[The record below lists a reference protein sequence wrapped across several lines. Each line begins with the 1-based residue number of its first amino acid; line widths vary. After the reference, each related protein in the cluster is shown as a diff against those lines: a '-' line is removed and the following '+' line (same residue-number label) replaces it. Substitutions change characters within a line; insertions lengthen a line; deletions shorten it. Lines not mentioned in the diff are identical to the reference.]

1 MEDEK
6 KINWLSLFI
15 KIVIAFA
22 FILIIVW
29 LVSKLINRN
38 KLSDTFKN
46 NINNMETVAVKYFK
60 DIDLPTKQGESI
72 KVTLGEMIEK
82 ELIVSVKTSE
92 GGKCDTKDSYSKITR
107 KKDNYEV
114 ETRLEC
120 GKEKNTI
127 TRKFSFNDCK
137 NCTTDTK
144 NNNTKNNDTKNNNT
158 DGNNST
164 NNSNKSTGV
173 TYYEYVKE
181 WTTYTKWMKGNKTGD
196 NIENKYKYYATAEKT
211 YYSLGIINKKDIKD
225 EEYNEFYKDKF
236 NDFSDPMKVIHTSV
250 EGNVSYDALLFIP
263 SQPPMN
269 FYSNDYEKGLQLYSR
284 GVFIMDKA
292 SDLIPEH
299 FRFVKGLVDSQDLSL
314 NISREMLQHDR
325 QLKVIADRIEKK
337 IQSELTNMLKK
348 DRETYEKF
356 FKNFGLQLKFGIYQ
370 SYGMLKDKLQDLLL
384 FYSGKE
390 EKMITLKEYVENMK
404 EGQTEIYFA
413 SGETK
418 EKISHLPQV
427 EAVRDRDYDV
437 LYMMDNVDEF
447 MIQMMRN
454 YDSKAFKNVAQ
465 GDLNLDSEEEK
476 KELEKINEDN
486 KSLLESLKE
495 ALKDKVVDVKVS
507 NRLKSHPVCLVS
519 DQGVSFEMEKVLN
532 AMPDGQDVKAGR
544 ILEINPNHDIF
555 KAIQNVYQNNADKIN
570 DYASLLFDQALLIEG
585 LSIEDPVAFSN
596 KICELMIE
604 LNK

>member
-120 GKEKNTI
+120 GKEENTI
-127 TRKFSFNDCK
+127 TRKFSINDCK

-196 NIENKYKYYATAEKT
+196 NIENKYEYYATAEKT

-225 EEYNEFYKDKF
+225 NTIEYRLKLNDVPNSKYYFTTIKESSYYNDEKEF
-236 NDFSDPMKVIHTSV
+236 
-250 EGNVSYDALLFIP
+250 
-263 SQPPMN
+263 
-269 FYSNDYEKGLQLYSR
+269 
-284 GVFIMDKA
+284 A
-292 SDLIPEH
+292 SDKSISV
-299 FRFVKGLVDSQDLSL
+299 VKDSSL
-314 NISREMLQHDR
+314 TIDNI
-325 QLKVIADRIEKK
+325 
-337 IQSELTNMLKK
+337 
-348 DRETYEKF
+348 
-356 FKNFGLQLKFGIYQ
+356 
-370 SYGMLKDKLQDLLL
+370 
-384 FYSGKE
+384 
-390 EKMITLKEYVENMK
+390 KEY
-404 EGQTEIYFA
+404 
-413 SGETK
+413 
-418 EKISHLPQV
+418 
-427 EAVRDRDYDV
+427 
-437 LYMMDNVDEF
+437 
-447 MIQMMRN
+447 
-454 YDSKAFKNVAQ
+454 
-465 GDLNLDSEEEK
+465 
-476 KELEKINEDN
+476 
-486 KSLLESLKE
+486 SLKE
-495 ALKDKVVDVKVS
+495 NNFTYKLTPYYYKGTFYINVKVNIKSLEGIKNIKDKYLVPIKITIKFNSGDIVTTKPEGSYDTITYYRYIQKNRDVIWSADNYVEGYTKTGNTKV
-507 NRLKSHPVCLVS
+507 
-519 DQGVSFEMEKVLN
+519 Q
-532 AMPDGQDVKAGR
+532 
-544 ILEINPNHDIF
+544 
-555 KAIQNVYQNNADKIN
+555 
-570 DYASLLFDQALLIEG
+570 
-585 LSIEDPVAFSN
+585 
-596 KICELMIE
+596 
-604 LNK
+604 

>member
-82 ELIVSVKTSE
+82 ELIVSAQTSE
-92 GGKCDTKDSYSKITR
+92 GEKCDTKDSYSKITR

-120 GKEKNTI
+120 GKEENTI
-127 TRKFSFNDCK
+127 TRKFSINDCK

-196 NIENKYKYYATAEKT
+196 NIENKYEYYATAEKT

-225 EEYNEFYKDKF
+225 NTVEYRLKLNDVPNSKYYFTTIKESSYYNDEKEF
-236 NDFSDPMKVIHTSV
+236 
-250 EGNVSYDALLFIP
+250 
-263 SQPPMN
+263 
-269 FYSNDYEKGLQLYSR
+269 
-284 GVFIMDKA
+284 A
-292 SDLIPEH
+292 SDKSISV
-299 FRFVKGLVDSQDLSL
+299 VKDSSL
-314 NISREMLQHDR
+314 TIDNI
-325 QLKVIADRIEKK
+325 
-337 IQSELTNMLKK
+337 
-348 DRETYEKF
+348 
-356 FKNFGLQLKFGIYQ
+356 
-370 SYGMLKDKLQDLLL
+370 
-384 FYSGKE
+384 
-390 EKMITLKEYVENMK
+390 KEY
-404 EGQTEIYFA
+404 
-413 SGETK
+413 
-418 EKISHLPQV
+418 
-427 EAVRDRDYDV
+427 
-437 LYMMDNVDEF
+437 
-447 MIQMMRN
+447 
-454 YDSKAFKNVAQ
+454 
-465 GDLNLDSEEEK
+465 
-476 KELEKINEDN
+476 
-486 KSLLESLKE
+486 SLKE
-495 ALKDKVVDVKVS
+495 NNFTYKLTPYYYKGTFYINVKVNIRSLEGIKNIKDKYLVPIKITIKFNSGDIVTTKPEGSYDTITYYRYIQKNRDVIWSADNYVEGYTKTGNTKV
-507 NRLKSHPVCLVS
+507 
-519 DQGVSFEMEKVLN
+519 Q
-532 AMPDGQDVKAGR
+532 
-544 ILEINPNHDIF
+544 
-555 KAIQNVYQNNADKIN
+555 
-570 DYASLLFDQALLIEG
+570 
-585 LSIEDPVAFSN
+585 
-596 KICELMIE
+596 
-604 LNK
+604 

>member
-181 WTTYTKWMKGNKTGD
+181 WKTYTKWMKGNKTGD

-225 EEYNEFYKDKF
+225 NTIEYRLKLNDVPNSKSYFTTIKESSYYNDEKEF
-236 NDFSDPMKVIHTSV
+236 
-250 EGNVSYDALLFIP
+250 
-263 SQPPMN
+263 
-269 FYSNDYEKGLQLYSR
+269 
-284 GVFIMDKA
+284 A
-292 SDLIPEH
+292 SDKSISV
-299 FRFVKGLVDSQDLSL
+299 VKDSSL
-314 NISREMLQHDR
+314 NIDN
-325 QLKVIADRIEKK
+325 I
-337 IQSELTNMLKK
+337 
-348 DRETYEKF
+348 
-356 FKNFGLQLKFGIYQ
+356 
-370 SYGMLKDKLQDLLL
+370 
-384 FYSGKE
+384 
-390 EKMITLKEYVENMK
+390 KEY
-404 EGQTEIYFA
+404 
-413 SGETK
+413 
-418 EKISHLPQV
+418 
-427 EAVRDRDYDV
+427 
-437 LYMMDNVDEF
+437 
-447 MIQMMRN
+447 
-454 YDSKAFKNVAQ
+454 
-465 GDLNLDSEEEK
+465 
-476 KELEKINEDN
+476 
-486 KSLLESLKE
+486 SLKE
-495 ALKDKVVDVKVS
+495 NNFTYKLTPYYYKGTFYINVKVNIKSLEGIKNIKDKYLVPIKITIKFNSGDIVTTKPEGSYDTITYYRYIQKNRDIIWSADNYVEGYTKTGNTKV
-507 NRLKSHPVCLVS
+507 
-519 DQGVSFEMEKVLN
+519 Q
-532 AMPDGQDVKAGR
+532 
-544 ILEINPNHDIF
+544 
-555 KAIQNVYQNNADKIN
+555 
-570 DYASLLFDQALLIEG
+570 
-585 LSIEDPVAFSN
+585 
-596 KICELMIE
+596 
-604 LNK
+604 

>member
-120 GKEKNTI
+120 GKEENTI

-196 NIENKYKYYATAEKT
+196 NIENKYEYYATAEKT

-225 EEYNEFYKDKF
+225 NTIEYRLKLNDVPNSKYYFTTIKESSYYNDEKEF
-236 NDFSDPMKVIHTSV
+236 
-250 EGNVSYDALLFIP
+250 
-263 SQPPMN
+263 
-269 FYSNDYEKGLQLYSR
+269 
-284 GVFIMDKA
+284 A
-292 SDLIPEH
+292 SDKSISV
-299 FRFVKGLVDSQDLSL
+299 VKDSGL
-314 NISREMLQHDR
+314 NIDN
-325 QLKVIADRIEKK
+325 I
-337 IQSELTNMLKK
+337 
-348 DRETYEKF
+348 
-356 FKNFGLQLKFGIYQ
+356 
-370 SYGMLKDKLQDLLL
+370 
-384 FYSGKE
+384 
-390 EKMITLKEYVENMK
+390 KEY
-404 EGQTEIYFA
+404 
-413 SGETK
+413 
-418 EKISHLPQV
+418 
-427 EAVRDRDYDV
+427 
-437 LYMMDNVDEF
+437 
-447 MIQMMRN
+447 
-454 YDSKAFKNVAQ
+454 
-465 GDLNLDSEEEK
+465 
-476 KELEKINEDN
+476 
-486 KSLLESLKE
+486 SLKE
-495 ALKDKVVDVKVS
+495 NNFTYKLTPYYYKGTFYINVKVNIKSLEGIKNIKDKYLVPIKITIKFNSGDIVTTKPEGSYDTITYYRYIQKNRDVIWSADNYVEGYTKTGNTKV
-507 NRLKSHPVCLVS
+507 
-519 DQGVSFEMEKVLN
+519 Q
-532 AMPDGQDVKAGR
+532 
-544 ILEINPNHDIF
+544 
-555 KAIQNVYQNNADKIN
+555 
-570 DYASLLFDQALLIEG
+570 
-585 LSIEDPVAFSN
+585 
-596 KICELMIE
+596 
-604 LNK
+604 

>member
-144 NNNTKNNDTKNNNT
+144 NNNTKNNDTKNNNA

-181 WTTYTKWMKGNKTGD
+181 TTTYSKWAKGNKTGD
-196 NIENKYKYYATAEKT
+196 NIENKYE
-211 YYSLGIINKKDIKD
+211 YYSTATEEYYTLGAVSKNSASASYTIKLDKVPNKDYYFTIVKKVEFLSNNEKEFLSSNNTSISKGTKINKLPDSIKNYSLTEDNFTYKLSPYYRKGSFYIDVTLNDINTTISS
-225 EEYNEFYKDKF
+225 YN
-236 NDFSDPMKVIHTSV
+236 
-250 EGNVSYDALLFIP
+250 NVY
-263 SQPPMN
+263 
-269 FYSNDYEKGLQLYSR
+269 
-284 GVFIMDKA
+284 
-292 SDLIPEH
+292 
-299 FRFVKGLVDSQDLSL
+299 FVP
-314 NISREMLQHDR
+314 
-325 QLKVIADRIEKK
+325 LKVIVKFMSPK
-337 IQSELTNMLKK
+337 IT
-348 DRETYEKF
+348 
-356 FKNFGLQLKFGIYQ
+356 
-370 SYGMLKDKLQDLLL
+370 
-384 FYSGKE
+384 E
-390 EKMITLKEYVENMK
+390 EKPSGDYDTITYYRYVEKNK
-404 EGQTEIYFA
+404 
-413 SGETK
+413 ETK
-418 EKISHLPQV
+418 WSTETS
-427 EAVRDRDYDV
+427 
-437 LYMMDNVDEF
+437 
-447 MIQMMRN
+447 
-454 YDSKAFKNVAQ
+454 
-465 GDLNLDSEEEK
+465 
-476 KELEKINEDN
+476 LEGYTKTGNTKTE
-486 KSLLESLKE
+486 
-495 ALKDKVVDVKVS
+495 
-507 NRLKSHPVCLVS
+507 
-519 DQGVSFEMEKVLN
+519 
-532 AMPDGQDVKAGR
+532 
-544 ILEINPNHDIF
+544 
-555 KAIQNVYQNNADKIN
+555 
-570 DYASLLFDQALLIEG
+570 
-585 LSIEDPVAFSN
+585 
-596 KICELMIE
+596 
-604 LNK
+604 

>member
-120 GKEKNTI
+120 GKEENTI

-196 NIENKYKYYATAEKT
+196 NIENKYEYYATAEKT

-225 EEYNEFYKDKF
+225 NTIEYRLKLNDVPNSKYYFTTIKESSYYNDEKEF
-236 NDFSDPMKVIHTSV
+236 
-250 EGNVSYDALLFIP
+250 
-263 SQPPMN
+263 
-269 FYSNDYEKGLQLYSR
+269 
-284 GVFIMDKA
+284 A
-292 SDLIPEH
+292 SDKSIS
-299 FRFVKGLVDSQDLSL
+299 VIKDSSL
-314 NISREMLQHDR
+314 NIDN
-325 QLKVIADRIEKK
+325 I
-337 IQSELTNMLKK
+337 
-348 DRETYEKF
+348 
-356 FKNFGLQLKFGIYQ
+356 
-370 SYGMLKDKLQDLLL
+370 
-384 FYSGKE
+384 
-390 EKMITLKEYVENMK
+390 KEY
-404 EGQTEIYFA
+404 
-413 SGETK
+413 
-418 EKISHLPQV
+418 
-427 EAVRDRDYDV
+427 
-437 LYMMDNVDEF
+437 
-447 MIQMMRN
+447 
-454 YDSKAFKNVAQ
+454 
-465 GDLNLDSEEEK
+465 
-476 KELEKINEDN
+476 
-486 KSLLESLKE
+486 SLKE
-495 ALKDKVVDVKVS
+495 NNFTYKLTPYYYKGTFYINVKVNIKSLEGIKNIKDKYLVPIKITIKFNSGDIVTTKPEGSYDTITYYRYIQKNRDIIWSADNYVEGYTKTGNTKV
-507 NRLKSHPVCLVS
+507 
-519 DQGVSFEMEKVLN
+519 Q
-532 AMPDGQDVKAGR
+532 
-544 ILEINPNHDIF
+544 
-555 KAIQNVYQNNADKIN
+555 
-570 DYASLLFDQALLIEG
+570 
-585 LSIEDPVAFSN
+585 
-596 KICELMIE
+596 
-604 LNK
+604 

>member
-120 GKEKNTI
+120 GKEENTI
-127 TRKFSFNDCK
+127 TRKFSINDCK

-196 NIENKYKYYATAEKT
+196 NIENKYEYYATAEKT

-225 EEYNEFYKDKF
+225 NTVEYRLKLNDVPNSKYYFTTIKESSYYNDEKEF
-236 NDFSDPMKVIHTSV
+236 
-250 EGNVSYDALLFIP
+250 
-263 SQPPMN
+263 
-269 FYSNDYEKGLQLYSR
+269 
-284 GVFIMDKA
+284 A
-292 SDLIPEH
+292 SDKSISV
-299 FRFVKGLVDSQDLSL
+299 VKDSSL
-314 NISREMLQHDR
+314 TIDNI
-325 QLKVIADRIEKK
+325 
-337 IQSELTNMLKK
+337 
-348 DRETYEKF
+348 
-356 FKNFGLQLKFGIYQ
+356 
-370 SYGMLKDKLQDLLL
+370 
-384 FYSGKE
+384 
-390 EKMITLKEYVENMK
+390 KEY
-404 EGQTEIYFA
+404 
-413 SGETK
+413 
-418 EKISHLPQV
+418 
-427 EAVRDRDYDV
+427 
-437 LYMMDNVDEF
+437 
-447 MIQMMRN
+447 
-454 YDSKAFKNVAQ
+454 
-465 GDLNLDSEEEK
+465 
-476 KELEKINEDN
+476 
-486 KSLLESLKE
+486 SLKE
-495 ALKDKVVDVKVS
+495 NNFTYKLTPYYYKGTFYINVKVNIRSLEGIKNIKDKYLVPIKITIKFNSGDIVTTKPEGSYDTITYYRYIQKNRDVIWSADNYVEGYTKTGNTKV
-507 NRLKSHPVCLVS
+507 
-519 DQGVSFEMEKVLN
+519 Q
-532 AMPDGQDVKAGR
+532 
-544 ILEINPNHDIF
+544 
-555 KAIQNVYQNNADKIN
+555 
-570 DYASLLFDQALLIEG
+570 
-585 LSIEDPVAFSN
+585 
-596 KICELMIE
+596 
-604 LNK
+604 

>member
-181 WTTYTKWMKGNKTGD
+181 WKTYTKWMKGNKTGE

-225 EEYNEFYKDKF
+225 NTIEYRLKLNDVPNSKYYFTTIKESSYYNDEKEF
-236 NDFSDPMKVIHTSV
+236 
-250 EGNVSYDALLFIP
+250 
-263 SQPPMN
+263 
-269 FYSNDYEKGLQLYSR
+269 
-284 GVFIMDKA
+284 A
-292 SDLIPEH
+292 SDKSISV
-299 FRFVKGLVDSQDLSL
+299 VKDGSL
-314 NISREMLQHDR
+314 NIDN
-325 QLKVIADRIEKK
+325 I
-337 IQSELTNMLKK
+337 
-348 DRETYEKF
+348 
-356 FKNFGLQLKFGIYQ
+356 
-370 SYGMLKDKLQDLLL
+370 
-384 FYSGKE
+384 
-390 EKMITLKEYVENMK
+390 KEY
-404 EGQTEIYFA
+404 
-413 SGETK
+413 
-418 EKISHLPQV
+418 
-427 EAVRDRDYDV
+427 
-437 LYMMDNVDEF
+437 
-447 MIQMMRN
+447 
-454 YDSKAFKNVAQ
+454 
-465 GDLNLDSEEEK
+465 
-476 KELEKINEDN
+476 
-486 KSLLESLKE
+486 SLKE
-495 ALKDKVVDVKVS
+495 NNFTYKLTPYYYKGTFYINVKVNIKSLEGIKNIKDKY
-507 NRLKSHPVCLVS
+507 LVPI
-519 DQGVSFEMEKVLN
+519 K
-532 AMPDGQDVKAGR
+532 
-544 ILEINPNHDIF
+544 ITIN
-555 KAIQNVYQNNADKIN
+555 Q
-570 DYASLLFDQALLIEG
+570 ET
-585 LSIEDPVAFSN
+585 
-596 KICELMIE
+596 
-604 LNK
+604 

>member
-120 GKEKNTI
+120 GKEENTI

-137 NCTTDTK
+137 NCSTDTK

-196 NIENKYKYYATAEKT
+196 NIENKYEYYATAEKT

-225 EEYNEFYKDKF
+225 NTIEYRLKLNDVPNSKYYFTTIKESSYYNDEKEF
-236 NDFSDPMKVIHTSV
+236 
-250 EGNVSYDALLFIP
+250 
-263 SQPPMN
+263 
-269 FYSNDYEKGLQLYSR
+269 
-284 GVFIMDKA
+284 A
-292 SDLIPEH
+292 SDKSISV
-299 FRFVKGLVDSQDLSL
+299 VKDSSL
-314 NISREMLQHDR
+314 TIDNI
-325 QLKVIADRIEKK
+325 
-337 IQSELTNMLKK
+337 
-348 DRETYEKF
+348 
-356 FKNFGLQLKFGIYQ
+356 
-370 SYGMLKDKLQDLLL
+370 
-384 FYSGKE
+384 
-390 EKMITLKEYVENMK
+390 KEY
-404 EGQTEIYFA
+404 
-413 SGETK
+413 
-418 EKISHLPQV
+418 
-427 EAVRDRDYDV
+427 
-437 LYMMDNVDEF
+437 
-447 MIQMMRN
+447 
-454 YDSKAFKNVAQ
+454 
-465 GDLNLDSEEEK
+465 
-476 KELEKINEDN
+476 
-486 KSLLESLKE
+486 SLKE
-495 ALKDKVVDVKVS
+495 NNFTYKLTPYYYKGTFYINVKVNIKSLEGIKNIKDKYLVPIKITIKFNSGDIVTTKPEGSYDTITYYRYIQKNRDVIWSEDNYVEGYTKTGNTKV
-507 NRLKSHPVCLVS
+507 
-519 DQGVSFEMEKVLN
+519 Q
-532 AMPDGQDVKAGR
+532 
-544 ILEINPNHDIF
+544 
-555 KAIQNVYQNNADKIN
+555 
-570 DYASLLFDQALLIEG
+570 
-585 LSIEDPVAFSN
+585 
-596 KICELMIE
+596 
-604 LNK
+604 

>member
-82 ELIVSVKTSE
+82 ELIVSAQTSE
-92 GGKCDTKDSYSKITR
+92 GEKCNTKTSYSKITR

-120 GKEKNTI
+120 GKEENTI
-127 TRKFSFNDCK
+127 TRKFSINDCK

-196 NIENKYKYYATAEKT
+196 NIENKYEYYATTEKT

-225 EEYNEFYKDKF
+225 NTVEYRLKLNDVPNSKYYFTTIKESSYYNDEKEF
-236 NDFSDPMKVIHTSV
+236 
-250 EGNVSYDALLFIP
+250 
-263 SQPPMN
+263 
-269 FYSNDYEKGLQLYSR
+269 
-284 GVFIMDKA
+284 A
-292 SDLIPEH
+292 SDKSISV
-299 FRFVKGLVDSQDLSL
+299 VKDSSL
-314 NISREMLQHDR
+314 TIDNI
-325 QLKVIADRIEKK
+325 
-337 IQSELTNMLKK
+337 
-348 DRETYEKF
+348 
-356 FKNFGLQLKFGIYQ
+356 
-370 SYGMLKDKLQDLLL
+370 
-384 FYSGKE
+384 
-390 EKMITLKEYVENMK
+390 KEY
-404 EGQTEIYFA
+404 
-413 SGETK
+413 
-418 EKISHLPQV
+418 
-427 EAVRDRDYDV
+427 
-437 LYMMDNVDEF
+437 
-447 MIQMMRN
+447 
-454 YDSKAFKNVAQ
+454 
-465 GDLNLDSEEEK
+465 
-476 KELEKINEDN
+476 
-486 KSLLESLKE
+486 SLKE
-495 ALKDKVVDVKVS
+495 NNFTYKLTPYYYKGTFYINVKVNIRSLEGIKNIKDKYLVPIKITIKFNSGDIVTTKPEGSYDTITYYRYIQKNRDVIWSADNYVEGYTKTGNTKV
-507 NRLKSHPVCLVS
+507 
-519 DQGVSFEMEKVLN
+519 Q
-532 AMPDGQDVKAGR
+532 
-544 ILEINPNHDIF
+544 
-555 KAIQNVYQNNADKIN
+555 
-570 DYASLLFDQALLIEG
+570 
-585 LSIEDPVAFSN
+585 
-596 KICELMIE
+596 
-604 LNK
+604 

>member
-82 ELIVSVKTSE
+82 ELIVSAQTSE
-92 GGKCDTKDSYSKITR
+92 GEKCNTKTSYSKITR

-120 GKEKNTI
+120 GKEENTI
-127 TRKFSFNDCK
+127 TRKFSINDCK

-196 NIENKYKYYATAEKT
+196 NIENKYEYYATAEKT

-225 EEYNEFYKDKF
+225 NTVEYRLKLNDVPNSKYYFTTIKESSYYNDEKEF
-236 NDFSDPMKVIHTSV
+236 
-250 EGNVSYDALLFIP
+250 
-263 SQPPMN
+263 
-269 FYSNDYEKGLQLYSR
+269 
-284 GVFIMDKA
+284 A
-292 SDLIPEH
+292 SDKSISV
-299 FRFVKGLVDSQDLSL
+299 VKDSSL
-314 NISREMLQHDR
+314 TIDNI
-325 QLKVIADRIEKK
+325 
-337 IQSELTNMLKK
+337 
-348 DRETYEKF
+348 
-356 FKNFGLQLKFGIYQ
+356 
-370 SYGMLKDKLQDLLL
+370 
-384 FYSGKE
+384 
-390 EKMITLKEYVENMK
+390 KEY
-404 EGQTEIYFA
+404 
-413 SGETK
+413 
-418 EKISHLPQV
+418 
-427 EAVRDRDYDV
+427 
-437 LYMMDNVDEF
+437 
-447 MIQMMRN
+447 
-454 YDSKAFKNVAQ
+454 
-465 GDLNLDSEEEK
+465 
-476 KELEKINEDN
+476 
-486 KSLLESLKE
+486 SLKE
-495 ALKDKVVDVKVS
+495 NNFTYKLTPYYYKGTFYINVKVNIRSLEVIKNIKDKYLVPIKITIKFNSGDIVTTKPEGSYDTITYYRYIQKNRDVIWSADNYVEGYTKTGNTKV
-507 NRLKSHPVCLVS
+507 
-519 DQGVSFEMEKVLN
+519 Q
-532 AMPDGQDVKAGR
+532 
-544 ILEINPNHDIF
+544 
-555 KAIQNVYQNNADKIN
+555 
-570 DYASLLFDQALLIEG
+570 
-585 LSIEDPVAFSN
+585 
-596 KICELMIE
+596 
-604 LNK
+604 

>member
-120 GKEKNTI
+120 GKEENTI

-181 WTTYTKWMKGNKTGD
+181 WKTYTKWMKGNKTGD

-225 EEYNEFYKDKF
+225 NTIEYRLKLNDVPNSKYYFTTIKESSYYNDEKEF
-236 NDFSDPMKVIHTSV
+236 
-250 EGNVSYDALLFIP
+250 
-263 SQPPMN
+263 
-269 FYSNDYEKGLQLYSR
+269 
-284 GVFIMDKA
+284 A
-292 SDLIPEH
+292 SDKSISV
-299 FRFVKGLVDSQDLSL
+299 VKDSSL
-314 NISREMLQHDR
+314 TIDNI
-325 QLKVIADRIEKK
+325 
-337 IQSELTNMLKK
+337 
-348 DRETYEKF
+348 
-356 FKNFGLQLKFGIYQ
+356 
-370 SYGMLKDKLQDLLL
+370 
-384 FYSGKE
+384 
-390 EKMITLKEYVENMK
+390 KEY
-404 EGQTEIYFA
+404 
-413 SGETK
+413 
-418 EKISHLPQV
+418 
-427 EAVRDRDYDV
+427 
-437 LYMMDNVDEF
+437 
-447 MIQMMRN
+447 
-454 YDSKAFKNVAQ
+454 
-465 GDLNLDSEEEK
+465 
-476 KELEKINEDN
+476 
-486 KSLLESLKE
+486 SLKE
-495 ALKDKVVDVKVS
+495 NNFTYKLTPYYYKGTFYINVKVNIRSLEGIKNIKDKYLVPIKITIKFNSGDIVTTKPEGSYDTITYYRYIQKNRDIIWSADNYVEGYTKTGNTKV
-507 NRLKSHPVCLVS
+507 
-519 DQGVSFEMEKVLN
+519 Q
-532 AMPDGQDVKAGR
+532 
-544 ILEINPNHDIF
+544 
-555 KAIQNVYQNNADKIN
+555 
-570 DYASLLFDQALLIEG
+570 
-585 LSIEDPVAFSN
+585 
-596 KICELMIE
+596 
-604 LNK
+604 

>member
-82 ELIVSVKTSE
+82 ELIVSAQTSE
-92 GGKCDTKDSYSKITR
+92 GEKCNTKTSYSKITR

-120 GKEKNTI
+120 GKEENTI
-127 TRKFSFNDCK
+127 TRKFSINDCK

-196 NIENKYKYYATAEKT
+196 NIENKYEYYATAEKT

-225 EEYNEFYKDKF
+225 NTIEYRLKLNDVPNSKYYFTTIKESSYYNDEKEF
-236 NDFSDPMKVIHTSV
+236 
-250 EGNVSYDALLFIP
+250 
-263 SQPPMN
+263 
-269 FYSNDYEKGLQLYSR
+269 
-284 GVFIMDKA
+284 A
-292 SDLIPEH
+292 SDKSISV
-299 FRFVKGLVDSQDLSL
+299 VKDSSL
-314 NISREMLQHDR
+314 TIDNI
-325 QLKVIADRIEKK
+325 
-337 IQSELTNMLKK
+337 
-348 DRETYEKF
+348 
-356 FKNFGLQLKFGIYQ
+356 
-370 SYGMLKDKLQDLLL
+370 
-384 FYSGKE
+384 
-390 EKMITLKEYVENMK
+390 KEY
-404 EGQTEIYFA
+404 
-413 SGETK
+413 
-418 EKISHLPQV
+418 
-427 EAVRDRDYDV
+427 
-437 LYMMDNVDEF
+437 
-447 MIQMMRN
+447 
-454 YDSKAFKNVAQ
+454 
-465 GDLNLDSEEEK
+465 
-476 KELEKINEDN
+476 
-486 KSLLESLKE
+486 SLKE
-495 ALKDKVVDVKVS
+495 NNFTYKLTPYYYKGTFYINVKVNIRSLEGIENIKDKYLVPIKITIKFNSGDIVTTKPEGSYDTITYYRYIQKNRDVIWSADNYVEGYTKTGNTKV
-507 NRLKSHPVCLVS
+507 
-519 DQGVSFEMEKVLN
+519 Q
-532 AMPDGQDVKAGR
+532 
-544 ILEINPNHDIF
+544 
-555 KAIQNVYQNNADKIN
+555 
-570 DYASLLFDQALLIEG
+570 
-585 LSIEDPVAFSN
+585 
-596 KICELMIE
+596 
-604 LNK
+604 

>member
-120 GKEKNTI
+120 GKEENTI

-225 EEYNEFYKDKF
+225 NTIEYRLKLNDVPNSKYYFTTIKESSYYNDEKEF
-236 NDFSDPMKVIHTSV
+236 
-250 EGNVSYDALLFIP
+250 
-263 SQPPMN
+263 
-269 FYSNDYEKGLQLYSR
+269 
-284 GVFIMDKA
+284 A
-292 SDLIPEH
+292 SDKSISV
-299 FRFVKGLVDSQDLSL
+299 VKDSSL
-314 NISREMLQHDR
+314 NIDN
-325 QLKVIADRIEKK
+325 I
-337 IQSELTNMLKK
+337 
-348 DRETYEKF
+348 
-356 FKNFGLQLKFGIYQ
+356 
-370 SYGMLKDKLQDLLL
+370 
-384 FYSGKE
+384 
-390 EKMITLKEYVENMK
+390 KEY
-404 EGQTEIYFA
+404 
-413 SGETK
+413 
-418 EKISHLPQV
+418 
-427 EAVRDRDYDV
+427 
-437 LYMMDNVDEF
+437 
-447 MIQMMRN
+447 
-454 YDSKAFKNVAQ
+454 
-465 GDLNLDSEEEK
+465 
-476 KELEKINEDN
+476 
-486 KSLLESLKE
+486 SLKE
-495 ALKDKVVDVKVS
+495 NNFTYKLTPYYYKGTFYINVKVNIKSLEGIKNIKDKYLVPIKITIKFNSGDIVTTKPEGSYDTITYYRYIQKNRDVIWSADNYVEGYTKTGNTKV
-507 NRLKSHPVCLVS
+507 
-519 DQGVSFEMEKVLN
+519 Q
-532 AMPDGQDVKAGR
+532 
-544 ILEINPNHDIF
+544 
-555 KAIQNVYQNNADKIN
+555 
-570 DYASLLFDQALLIEG
+570 
-585 LSIEDPVAFSN
+585 
-596 KICELMIE
+596 
-604 LNK
+604 

>member
-120 GKEKNTI
+120 GKEENTI

-225 EEYNEFYKDKF
+225 NTIEYRLKLNDVPNSKYYFTTIKESSYYNDEKEF
-236 NDFSDPMKVIHTSV
+236 
-250 EGNVSYDALLFIP
+250 
-263 SQPPMN
+263 
-269 FYSNDYEKGLQLYSR
+269 
-284 GVFIMDKA
+284 A
-292 SDLIPEH
+292 SDKSISV
-299 FRFVKGLVDSQDLSL
+299 VKDSSL
-314 NISREMLQHDR
+314 TIDNI
-325 QLKVIADRIEKK
+325 
-337 IQSELTNMLKK
+337 
-348 DRETYEKF
+348 
-356 FKNFGLQLKFGIYQ
+356 
-370 SYGMLKDKLQDLLL
+370 
-384 FYSGKE
+384 
-390 EKMITLKEYVENMK
+390 KEY
-404 EGQTEIYFA
+404 
-413 SGETK
+413 
-418 EKISHLPQV
+418 
-427 EAVRDRDYDV
+427 
-437 LYMMDNVDEF
+437 
-447 MIQMMRN
+447 
-454 YDSKAFKNVAQ
+454 
-465 GDLNLDSEEEK
+465 
-476 KELEKINEDN
+476 
-486 KSLLESLKE
+486 SLKE
-495 ALKDKVVDVKVS
+495 NNFTYKLTPYYYKGTFYINVKVNIRSLEGIKNIKDKYLVPIKITIKFNSGDIVTTKPEGSYDTITYYRYIQKNRDIIWSADNYVEGYTKTGNTKV
-507 NRLKSHPVCLVS
+507 
-519 DQGVSFEMEKVLN
+519 Q
-532 AMPDGQDVKAGR
+532 
-544 ILEINPNHDIF
+544 
-555 KAIQNVYQNNADKIN
+555 
-570 DYASLLFDQALLIEG
+570 
-585 LSIEDPVAFSN
+585 
-596 KICELMIE
+596 
-604 LNK
+604 